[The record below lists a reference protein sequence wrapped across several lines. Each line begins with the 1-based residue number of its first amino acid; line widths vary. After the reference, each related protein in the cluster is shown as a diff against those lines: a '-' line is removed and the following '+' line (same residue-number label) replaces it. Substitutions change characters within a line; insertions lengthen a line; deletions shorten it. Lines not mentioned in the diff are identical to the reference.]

1 MADSDLN
8 LSTQPFPA
16 YRLATI
22 ALVSVL
28 AVLVVLTI
36 WQASGFVQYSNLAR
50 SIRSVERESRVE
62 ADALGKRVAEL
73 ETPLNRPESTAKLN
87 EIGFLNHLILRK
99 NLSWTK
105 LFAVLEE
112 IVPNN
117 VHFTNLTPNIGAD
130 GTVTLSLGVRARSI
144 ADVTEFVKRVETSP
158 LFANVIVNIE
168 EKVDETKDLAVD
180 TDVDVTLSTVYYPQ
194 RAAQ

>member
-22 ALVSVL
+22 ALVSIL
-28 AVLVVLTI
+28 AVLVVGTI

-50 SIRSVERESRVE
+50 SIRPVERESRVE
-62 ADALGKRVAEL
+62 AEALGKRVAEL

-117 VHFTNLTPNIGAD
+117 VHFTNLTPNIGAN

-144 ADVTEFVKRVETSP
+144 ADVTEFVKRVEKSP
-158 LFANVIVNIE
+158 LFENVLVAVE

-194 RAAQ
+194 RAQ

>member
-1 MADSDLN
+1 MADSELN

-50 SIRSVERESRVE
+50 SIRPVERESRVE

-158 LFANVIVNIE
+158 LFSNVIVNIE

-194 RAAQ
+194 RAQ

>member
-36 WQASGFVQYSNLAR
+36 WQASGFVEYSNLAR
-50 SIRSVERESRVE
+50 SIRPVERESRVE

>member
-16 YRLATI
+16 YRLATV

-28 AVLVVLTI
+28 VVLVVLTV
-36 WQASGFVQYSNLAR
+36 WQASGFVTYSNLAR
-50 SIRSVERESRVE
+50 SIRPFEQENRVE
-62 ADALGKRVAEL
+62 ADALGKHVAEL
-73 ETPLNRPESTAKLN
+73 ESPLSRPESTAKLN
-87 EIGFLNHLILRK
+87 EIGFLNQLILRK

-105 LFAVLEE
+105 LFAVLED
-112 IVPNN
+112 IVPDN
-117 VHFTNLTPNIGAD
+117 VHFTSLKPDIGPN

-144 ADVTEFVKRVETSP
+144 ADVTEFVKRVEKSP
-158 LFANVIVNIE
+158 LFENVLVKIE
-168 EKVDETKDLAVD
+168 EKVDETKDLAVG

-194 RAAQ
+194 RAQ

>member
-22 ALVSVL
+22 ALVSIL
-28 AVLVVLTI
+28 AVLVVVTI

-50 SIRSVERESRVE
+50 SIRHVEQESRVE

-168 EKVDETKDLAVD
+168 EKVDETKDLAVG

-194 RAAQ
+194 RAQ

>member
-8 LSTQPFPA
+8 LSTQAFPA
-16 YRLATI
+16 YRLATV

-28 AVLVVLTI
+28 AVLVVVTI
-36 WQASGFVQYSNLAR
+36 WQASGFVRYSNLAR
-50 SIRSVERESRVE
+50 SIRAVEQENRVQ

-112 IVPNN
+112 IVPEN
-117 VHFTNLTPNIGAD
+117 VHFTNLTPNIGPN

-144 ADVTEFVKRVETSP
+144 ADVTEFVRRVEKSP
-158 LFANVIVNIE
+158 LFENVIVTLE

-180 TDVDVTLSTVYYPQ
+180 NDVNVTLSTVYYPQ
-194 RAAQ
+194 RAQ

>member
-1 MADSDLN
+1 MADSELN

-50 SIRSVERESRVE
+50 SIRPVERESRVE

-194 RAAQ
+194 KAQ

>member
-22 ALVSVL
+22 ALVSIL
-28 AVLVVLTI
+28 AVLVVGTI

-50 SIRSVERESRVE
+50 SIRPVERESRVE
-62 ADALGKRVAEL
+62 AEALGKRVAEL

-117 VHFTNLTPNIGAD
+117 VHFTNLTPNIGAN

-144 ADVTEFVKRVETSP
+144 ADVTEFVKRVEKSP
-158 LFANVIVNIE
+158 LFENVIVTVE

-194 RAAQ
+194 RAQ

>member
-16 YRLATI
+16 YRLVTI

-50 SIRSVERESRVE
+50 SIRPLERENRVE
-62 ADALGKRVAEL
+62 AEALGKRVAEL

-112 IVPNN
+112 MVPNN

-168 EKVDETKDLAVD
+168 EKVDETKDLAVG

-194 RAAQ
+194 RAQ

>member
-22 ALVSVL
+22 ALVSILV
-28 AVLVVLTI
+28 VLVVVTI

-50 SIRSVERESRVE
+50 SIRPVERESRVE
-62 ADALGKRVAEL
+62 AEALGKRVAEL

-87 EIGFLNHLILRK
+87 EIGFLNHLIIRK

-117 VHFTNLTPNIGAD
+117 VHFTNLTPNIGAN

-144 ADVTEFVKRVETSP
+144 ADVTEFVKRVEKSP
-158 LFANVIVNIE
+158 LFENVIVTVE

-194 RAAQ
+194 RAQ

>member
-22 ALVSVL
+22 ALVSIL
-28 AVLVVLTI
+28 AVLVVVTI

-50 SIRSVERESRVE
+50 SIRPVERESRVE
-62 ADALGKRVAEL
+62 AEALGKRVAEL

-117 VHFTNLTPNIGAD
+117 VHFTNLTPNIGAN

-144 ADVTEFVKRVETSP
+144 ADVTEFVRRVEKSP
-158 LFANVIVNIE
+158 LFENVIVTVE

-194 RAAQ
+194 RAQ

>member
-50 SIRSVERESRVE
+50 SIRPVERESRVE

-194 RAAQ
+194 RAQ

>member
-22 ALVSVL
+22 ALVSIL
-28 AVLVVLTI
+28 AVLVVGTI

-50 SIRSVERESRVE
+50 SIRPVERESRVE
-62 ADALGKRVAEL
+62 AEALGKRVAEL

-117 VHFTNLTPNIGAD
+117 VHFTNLTPNIGAN

-144 ADVTEFVKRVETSP
+144 ADVTEFVRRVEKSP
-158 LFANVIVNIE
+158 LFENVIVTVE

-194 RAAQ
+194 RAQ

>member
-22 ALVSVL
+22 ALVSIL
-28 AVLVVLTI
+28 AVLVVVTI

-50 SIRSVERESRVE
+50 SIRPVERESRVE
-62 ADALGKRVAEL
+62 AEALGKRVAEL

-117 VHFTNLTPNIGAD
+117 VHFTNLTPNIGAN

-144 ADVTEFVKRVETSP
+144 ADVTEFVKRVEKSP
-158 LFANVIVNIE
+158 LFENIIVTVE

-194 RAAQ
+194 RAK

>member
-16 YRLATI
+16 YRLVTI

-50 SIRSVERESRVE
+50 SIRPVERENRVE
-62 ADALGKRVAEL
+62 AEALGKRVAEL

-112 IVPNN
+112 MVPNN

-168 EKVDETKDLAVD
+168 EKVDETKDLAVG

-194 RAAQ
+194 RAQ

>member
-16 YRLATI
+16 YRLATV

-28 AVLVVLTI
+28 VVLVVLTV
-36 WQASGFVQYSNLAR
+36 WQASGFVRYSNLAR
-50 SIRSVERESRVE
+50 SIRPVEQENRVE
-62 ADALGKRVAEL
+62 ADALGKHVAEL
-73 ETPLNRPESTAKLN
+73 ESPLSRPESTAKLN
-87 EIGFLNHLILRK
+87 EIGFLNQLILRK

-105 LFAVLEE
+105 LFAVLED
-112 IVPNN
+112 IVPDN
-117 VHFTNLTPNIGAD
+117 VHFTSLKPDIGPN

-144 ADVTEFVKRVETSP
+144 ADVTEFVKRVEKSP
-158 LFANVIVNIE
+158 LFENVLVKIE
-168 EKVDETKDLAVD
+168 EKVDETKDLAVG

-194 RAAQ
+194 RAQ

>member
-16 YRLATI
+16 YRLVTI

-28 AVLVVLTI
+28 VVLVVLTI

-50 SIRSVERESRVE
+50 SIRPVERENRVE

-112 IVPNN
+112 MVPNN

-194 RAAQ
+194 RAQ